1 MRHGACESFLRVVS
15 NTLRAPSRGMGFCP
29 TMALWGLRD
38 RWMNEAALSEIR
50 RLLPEAETHVLKS
63 AGHLPMETH
72 SRALRD
78 FLRGW
83 LKFND
88 Q

>member
-1 MRHGACESFLRVVS
+1 
-15 NTLRAPSRGMGFCP
+15 
-29 TMALWGLRD
+29 
-38 RWMNEAALSEIR
+38 MNEAALSEIR

>member
-1 MRHGACESFLRVVS
+1 MRHGACESFLRMVS

-29 TMALWGLRD
+29 TMALWGLHD